1 MKDFS
6 IERGVKELR
15 GNFGTFEFRADGDFW
30 KVYEK
35 VDDAFLY
42 RCNLPKRS
50 ETNKELY
57 ARTVDAAR
65 YDFWKVYDEEDY

>member
-1 MKDFS
+1 MRDLS

-15 GNFGTFEFRADGDFW
+15 GQFGTFEFRSDGDFW

-35 VDDAFLY
+35 VDDAFVYLF
-42 RCNLPKRS
+42 NLPKRS

-57 ARTVDAAR
+57 ARAIEAA
-65 YDFWKVYDEEDY
+65 WYDEEEDY

>member
-1 MKDFS
+1 MRDYS

-15 GNFGTFEFRADGDFW
+15 GHCGTFEFRSDGDFW

-35 VDDAFLY
+35 VDDAFVYLF
-42 RCNLPKRS
+42 NLPKRS

-57 ARTVDAAR
+57 ARAIEAA
-65 YDFWKVYDEEDY
+65 YDEEDY